1 MKLKIRL
8 YNLQA
13 TLNKFSFS
21 IFIHQF
27 AMQSLE
33 ALVEFKK
40 EEVLNKS
47 YTNITFKLGLAVNL
61 ILKKRSLSTQTHP
74 KY

>member
-61 ILKKRSLSTQTHP
+61 I
-74 KY
+74 

>member
-33 ALVEFKK
+33 ALIEFKK
-40 EEVLNKS
+40 EEVLNKF

-61 ILKKRSLSTQTHP
+61 I
-74 KY
+74 

>member
-33 ALVEFKK
+33 ALIEFKK
-40 EEVLNKS
+40 EEVLNKF